1 MFERYTEK
9 ARRVIFFSRYEAS
22 QYGSPTI
29 ETEHLLLGIVREEPQ
44 LMTRLLDDVDIESR
58 IRQEVEKRVT
68 VHDRLP
74 TFAEVPLSLD
84 SKKILNFAAEEAQDL
99 GQRHVGPEYLLL
111 GILRVDKCVAAE
123 ILRAQGVTLDSARKR
138 IANDSD
144 AIILKPYRSVTAREI
159 LDSFLSALK
168 KFRAAEISTFFAE
181 DAQVV
186 DFRGRAWFGRDNIDF
201 ESCFAPFAT
210 KNARAHVERAERG
223 SSDTFV
229 AIVRWDDVTVTADA
243 ARYMHRMTIV
253 FGQEDGAWMIFVLQV
268 TPVANS

>member
-1 MFERYTEK
+1 
-9 ARRVIFFSRYEAS
+9 
-22 QYGSPTI
+22 
-29 ETEHLLLGIVREEPQ
+29 VREEPQ
-44 LMTRLLDDVDIESR
+44 LMSRLVNQAGVDAR
-58 IRQEVEKRVT
+58 IREEVEKRVT
-68 VHDRLP
+68 LRARFP
-74 TFAEVPLSLD
+74 TYPEVPLSLD

-99 GQRHVGPEYLLL
+99 GQRHIGPEYLLL

-138 IANDSD
+138 IAKDSD

-168 KFRAAEISTFFAE
+168 KFRAAEISPFFAE
-181 DAQVV
+181 DAQVG
-186 DFRGRAWFGRDNIDF
+186 DFRGRAWIGRDNIDF

-229 AIVRWDDVTVTADA
+229 AIVLWDDVTVAADA

-253 FGQEDGAWMIFVLQV
+253 FGQEDGAWTILVLQV
-268 TPVANS
+268 TPVATR